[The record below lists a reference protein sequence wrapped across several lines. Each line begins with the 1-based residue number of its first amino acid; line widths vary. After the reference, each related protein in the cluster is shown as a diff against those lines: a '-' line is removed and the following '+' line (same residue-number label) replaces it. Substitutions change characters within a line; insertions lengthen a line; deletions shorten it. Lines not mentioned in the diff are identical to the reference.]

1 MKMLIT
7 GAGSGIGRAVALGAA
22 RQASENSPVEL
33 FLVDQNADALA
44 AVSADVDALGAAS
57 SVAVVDLSDPEVPA
71 ALATQVSETMG
82 GLDALISNAG
92 IGRAGALTEL
102 TLDDYE
108 IVMNVDARV
117 TWLLGKAMHP
127 LLKASRG
134 AIVATASV
142 SGTHATPPMGS
153 YSAAKAAVMMLIKQM
168 ALEWGPDGIRA
179 NTVSPGP
186 TVTGMT
192 FNAFGGDGPEQRAN
206 RARRESMIPLRK
218 IGQAED
224 VANAILFLA
233 GPTASQITGVDL
245 VVDGGL
251 TLTLMPNSGSGAAA
265 APNAT

>member
-22 RQASENSPVEL
+22 SQATPADPAQL
-33 FLVDQNADALA
+33 LLVDQNAAGLDAVASEVAGLGG
-44 AVSADVDALGAAS
+44 SA
-57 SVAVVDLSDPEVPA
+57 SVAVADLSDPDVPA
-71 ALATQVSETMG
+71 SLAARAAETLG

-92 IGRAGALTEL
+92 LARAGLLTEL
-102 TLDDYE
+102 TIDDYE
-108 IVMNVDARV
+108 LVMNVDARV

-134 AIVATASV
+134 SIVATASV

-186 TVTGMT
+186 TVTGLT
-192 FNAFGGDGPEQRAN
+192 YNAFGGDTAEQRAN
-206 RARRESMIPLRK
+206 RERRESMIPLRK
-218 IGQAED
+218 LGRAEE
-224 VANAILFLA
+224 VAAAILFLA
-233 GPTASQITGVDL
+233 GPASSQITGVDL

-251 TLTLMPNSGSGAAA
+251 SLTLMPNSGSGAAA
-265 APNAT
+265 APNPT